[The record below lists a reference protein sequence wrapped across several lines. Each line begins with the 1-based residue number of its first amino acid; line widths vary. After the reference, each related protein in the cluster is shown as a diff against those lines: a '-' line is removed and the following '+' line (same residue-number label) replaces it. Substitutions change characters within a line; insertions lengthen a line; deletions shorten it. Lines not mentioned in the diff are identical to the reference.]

1 MKKILLLTIIISFLS
16 VNINVQA
23 ADCSNYKTFSHKWN
37 MCKVG
42 KLPGVS
48 QEGAEV
54 ETNSSVENNA
64 SKASSAVKGLWN
76 KIRTF
81 GGKNIGEGD

>member
-1 MKKILLLTIIISFLS
+1 MKKILFITTIISFLTI
-16 VNINVQA
+16 NINAQA

-42 KLPGVS
+42 KLPGIN

-54 ETNSSVENNA
+54 ESNNTKSSG
-64 SKASSAVKGLWN
+64 KAKGFWK
-76 KIRTF
+76 KIKTF
-81 GGKNIGEGD
+81 GGKKVGEEG

>member
-1 MKKILLLTIIISFLS
+1 
-16 VNINVQA
+16 
-23 ADCSNYKTFSHKWN
+23 

-42 KLPGVS
+42 KLPGIN

-54 ETNSSVENNA
+54 ESNKTKSSG
-64 SKASSAVKGLWN
+64 KVKGFWK

-81 GGKNIGEGD
+81 GGKKVGAEG